1 METPIKSVAAS
12 NKLTPKNDPKNINTY
27 PTEYIY
33 EAELLLAYVAQN
45 GLEIDDAI
53 VAVIVNSKYWLEQG
67 EWTPEREIQFWIAF
81 NTIAKLVSPV
91 SVASLKA
98 TSSTAMESSIFRDPR
113 KRFNFY
119 WYPKGSTFAKQ
130 SVSLYQK
137 STVWV
142 LLILLLTH
150 SYWLSES
157 MLIAPIL
164 ELQQQIGKAQEQLTL
179 AKQNPAI
186 TQRADDP
193 RISELQAKLKDYEN
207 LFQAH
212 SKMVTTCK
220 PLLSLFTT
228 CSIIEESNV
237 PQKEETN
244 VLQKIEGQSK
254 TIISERVKIQALLQ
268 QKKFIL
274 ANLQLF
280 VLPLFY
286 GLLGAF
292 VYVLRTL
299 TIEIK
304 TLTYTRESNINY
316 RLRIQLGAL
325 AGLAIGWITGSNT
338 SFSLDALSADT
349 LSSFPPV
356 GGLSLQ
362 TLSPMALAFVAGYSV
377 DVLFALMDKIIYALS
392 TKENTQST
400 NTSKPCSSV
409 NKITDK

>member
-1 METPIKSVAAS
+1 MEEPIKPS
-12 NKLTPKNDPKNINTY
+12 PKNDPKNSGTQ

-81 NTIAKLVSPV
+81 NTLAKRVSPV

-98 TSSTAMESSIFRDPR
+98 TSSTAAESSILRDSRR
-113 KRFNFY
+113 KFNFY
-119 WYPKGSTFAKQ
+119 SLPRGSTFAKQ

-142 LLILLLTH
+142 LLVLLFTH

-164 ELQQQIGKAQEQLTL
+164 ELKQQMGKTQEQLTL

-186 TQRADDP
+186 TQPADDLQLT
-193 RISELQAKLKDYEN
+193 ELNSKLSNYEN
-207 LFQAH
+207 LIRAH
-212 SKMVTTCK
+212 SKMIRTCK
-220 PLLSLFTT
+220 PILSLFVT
-228 CSIIEESNV
+228 CSMSPEKSTGKEQLQDKPNNPATPES
-237 PQKEETN
+237 
-244 VLQKIEGQSK
+244 VLEL
-254 TIISERVKIQALLQ
+254 EALLQ

-304 TLTYTRESNINY
+304 TLTYTKESNISY

-325 AGLAIGWITGSNT
+325 AGLAIGWFTGPNA
-338 SFSLDALSADT
+338 SFSLDTFSSEALST
-349 LSSFPPV
+349 FSS
-356 GGLSLQ
+356 GGLSAQ

-377 DVLFALMDKIIYALS
+377 DVLFALMDRIIYAFS
-392 TKENTQST
+392 TKESISLST
-400 NTSKPCSSV
+400 FKPSLTT
-409 NKITDK
+409 NKAATDK

>member
-1 METPIKSVAAS
+1 MDTPINSVEKTIKSSA
-12 NKLTPKNDPKNINTY
+12 KNDSKNSSTQ

-81 NTIAKLVSPV
+81 NTLAKRVSPV

-98 TSSTAMESSIFRDPR
+98 TSSTAAESNMLRNPH
-113 KRFNFY
+113 KKFNFY
-119 WYPKGSTFAKQ
+119 SLPRGSTFAKQ

-137 STVWV
+137 TTVWV
-142 LLILLLTH
+142 LLVLLFTH

-164 ELQQQIGKAQEQLTL
+164 ELKQQMGKTQEQLTL

-186 TQRADDP
+186 TQLADDP
-193 RISELQAKLKDYEN
+193 QLTELNSRLSNYEN
-207 LFQAH
+207 LIRAH
-212 SKMVTTCK
+212 SKMVRTCK
-220 PLLSLFTT
+220 PLLSLFVA
-228 CSIIEESNV
+228 CPMSPEEST
-237 PQKEETN
+237 PKEEPQDQLNKTAAAPES
-244 VLQKIEGQSK
+244 VLEL
-254 TIISERVKIQALLQ
+254 EALLQ

-304 TLTYTRESNINY
+304 TLTYTRESNISY

-325 AGLAIGWITGSNT
+325 AGLAIGWFTGPNA
-338 SFSLDALSADT
+338 SFSLDT
-349 LSSFPPV
+349 LSSEALSTFSS
-356 GGLSLQ
+356 GGLSTQ

-377 DVLFALMDKIIYALS
+377 DVLFALMDRIIYAFS
-392 TKENTQST
+392 TKEST
-400 NTSKPCSSV
+400 SLSSFKPSLITHKV
-409 NKITDK
+409 ATDK

>member
-1 METPIKSVAAS
+1 VDTPIKSVETPI
-12 NKLTPKNDPKNINTY
+12 KPTPKNDSKNSSTQ

-45 GLEIDDAI
+45 GLEIDNTI
-53 VAVIVNSKYWLEQG
+53 VSVIVNSKYWLEQG

-81 NTIAKLVSPV
+81 NTIAKRVSPV

-98 TSSTAMESSIFRDPR
+98 TSSTAAKSNILKDPC

-119 WYPKGSTFAKQ
+119 SLPRGSTFAKQ
-130 SVSLYQK
+130 SVNLYQK

-164 ELQQQIGKAQEQLTL
+164 ELQQQMGKTQEEKVNL
-179 AKQNPAI
+179 AKQ
-186 TQRADDP
+186 QADDP
-193 RISELQAKLKDYEN
+193 RINELAAKIIEYQN
-207 LFQAH
+207 LFKAH
-212 SKMVTTCK
+212 SKMLRTCK
-220 PLLSLFTT
+220 PLVSLFAS
-228 CSIIEESNV
+228 CSVLEEPNISPKEETGV
-237 PQKEETN
+237 PQK
-244 VLQKIEGQSK
+244 IEKSNESK
-254 TIISERVKIQALLQ
+254 SSAILEVELEALLQ

-280 VLPLFY
+280 MLPLLY
-286 GLLGAF
+286 GLLGAL

-304 TLTYTRESNINY
+304 TLTYTIESNISY

-325 AGLAIGWITGSNT
+325 AGLAIGWFTGPNA
-338 SFSLDALSADT
+338 SFSLDALSSET
-349 LSSFPPV
+349 LFSS
-356 GGLSLQ
+356 GGVSAQ

-377 DVLFALMDKIIYALS
+377 DVLFALMDRIIYAFS
-392 TKENTQST
+392 TKEST
-400 NTSKPCSSV
+400 SLSTFKPSLAT
-409 NKITDK
+409 NKEATDK